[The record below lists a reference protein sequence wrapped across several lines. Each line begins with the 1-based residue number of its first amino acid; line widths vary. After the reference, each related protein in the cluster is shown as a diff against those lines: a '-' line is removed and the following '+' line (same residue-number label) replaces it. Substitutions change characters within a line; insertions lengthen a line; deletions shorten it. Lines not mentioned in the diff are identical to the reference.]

1 MRPCKKNGDRK
12 TRILSRCVLK
22 RRKHM
27 QEDKPNNP
35 FIFQWHWTGY
45 EKSYVWKFRHL
56 VLYTQ
61 RFNNMNEYAWQFLNL
76 VASNCTFG
84 ILLLHQEFSSYKCK
98 TTFKWVPLTYCY
110 SIRIYFCS
118 SRISSSISIVSFSSW
133 EWWRVGTNILEGT
146 SWIEGQNE
154 IARLSDEA
162 YSYNSNLHVKT
173 YLT

>member
-1 MRPCKKNGDRK
+1 MTLNRIRK
-12 TRILSRCVLK
+12 VVCMQIPSFSVIYTTFQQYEWRCMAVFKFGGIQL
-22 RRKHM
+22 H
-27 QEDKPNNP
+27 
-35 FIFQWHWTGY
+35 
-45 EKSYVWKFRHL
+45 FRHSSI
-56 VLYTQ
+56 T
-61 RFNNMNEYAWQFLNL
+61 
-76 VASNCTFG
+76 
-84 ILLLHQEFSSYKCK
+84 LHQFSSYKCK